1 MAFNAIS
8 QKMLD
13 AWLNN
18 SDPKKEELY
27 REVVNSLSVRM
38 RLSTIDVSS
47 NEQKDWYLQPIR
59 HTKLSTPIL
68 DLNSLFKSG
77 RLGEFKDQ
85 EYLRKSVFPQYNY
98 IIDRKQPM
106 IDSVETTLM
115 GVRITYDRIILP
127 EKSKERPSWLVVCTY
142 GRFMASTPAQNL
154 NLDNIDEAILLH
166 VMAGESAKEIAVHMN
181 LSPRTVEHRLERLRR
196 QIGARSLPHLVAM
209 LVTAGFNRSITF
221 TAGGNNLAQTP
232 EASDTLS

>member
-13 AWLNN
+13 AWLNATN
-18 SDPKKEELY
+18 PKQEELY
-27 REVVNSLSVRM
+27 VNIINSLSVRM
-38 RLSTIDVSS
+38 RLSSIDVSS
-47 NEQKDWYLQPIR
+47 REPGDWYLQPIR
-59 HTKLSTPIL
+59 QTKLSPRIL
-68 DLNSLFKSG
+68 NLNAIFKSG

-85 EYLRKSVFPQYNY
+85 EYLRKSVFPQYHS
-98 IIDRKQPM
+98 IIERKQPM

-115 GVRITYDRIILP
+115 GVRIAYDRIILP
-127 EKSKERPSWLVVCTY
+127 EKSKTRPNWLVVCTY
-142 GRFMASTPAQNL
+142 GRFMASAPAQNL

-181 LSPRTVEHRLERLRR
+181 LSPRTVEHRLERLRK
-196 QIGARSLPHLVAM
+196 QVGARSLPHLIAM

-221 TAGGNNLAQTP
+221 TAGGNNLAEPPETSGTP
-232 EASDTLS
+232 T